1 MSPLATLM
9 HDTEEEAY
17 RKAIRFIEYRAR
29 STGETRDRLRKWG
42 YGQETTELV
51 LGRLARAGLL
61 DDREFG
67 RTFVEELARKGLG
80 SFRIRSELLKK
91 RLDRGLVDCLME
103 SLDHEQ
109 ERERARAVAVRRY
122 SALSGTI
129 GAVKAK
135 EKTFAYLLRRG
146 YSVEDAAGACARAA
160 QVDTQTD
167 PELE

>member
-9 HDTEEEAY
+9 QGTDEEAY

-67 RTFVEELARKGLG
+67 RTFVEELVRKGLG

-91 RLDRGLVDCLME
+91 RLDRELVECLME
-103 SLDHEQ
+103 SLDHEE
-109 ERERARAVAVRRY
+109 ERERARAAAVRRY

-129 GAVKAK
+129 GAAKAR

-146 YSVEDAAGACARAA
+146 YSVEDAGGACANAE
-160 QVDTQTD
+160 QVDTETGA
-167 PELE
+167 ELE